1 MKAQMKFQKLLS
13 LLTLV
18 VAAIVFVY
26 ALSFN
31 SGNMSALVGYYLSDR
46 SGYDVADEVVHS
58 GQTFVSLM
66 ITLCIVLFVAIAFI
80 YITCSN
86 SRRNYYIT
94 NYVSVGLI
102 IGLTGAVALVGLIF
116 VTVIMAKFY
125 AMDWEYLNQ
134 IYEWEHSIGAPE
146 VNQSPVIFIL
156 GYLVFLAL
164 LADCLAWVYNLI
176 WKIKLM
182 KGEKALLEN
191 GLVKEVA

>member
-13 LLTLV
+13 LLTLIV
-18 VAAIVFVY
+18 VAVVFVY

-31 SGNMSALVGYYLSDR
+31 SGNMSALVGYYLSDK
-46 SGYDVADEVVHS
+46 SGYDVADTVVNS

-66 ITLCIVLFVAIAFI
+66 IVLCIVLFVAIAI
-80 YITCSN
+80 LYITCSN

-94 NYVSVGLI
+94 NYISVGLI

-116 VTVIMAKFY
+116 VTVIMAQFY
-125 AMDWEYLNQ
+125 AMDWDF
-134 IYEWEHSIGAPE
+134 IYEIYEMEQSIGAPE
-146 VNQSPVIFIL
+146 VNQSPIIFIL
-156 GYLVFLAL
+156 GYIVFLAL

-182 KGEKALLEN
+182 KGEKALLEQ

>member
-1 MKAQMKFQKLLS
+1 MKAQMKFQKILSLLS
-13 LLTLV
+13 LI

-31 SGNMSALVGYYLSDR
+31 SGNMSALVQYYVYEK
-46 SGYDVADEVVHS
+46 SGYDVATQVIS
-58 GQTFVSLM
+58 SAQSFVDLM
-66 ITLCIVLFVAIAFI
+66 ITLCIILFIVIAFL

-94 NYVSVGLI
+94 NYISVGIMIALTLVITVIGI
-102 IGLTGAVALVGLIF
+102 IN
-116 VTVIMAKFY
+116 VTVVMSNFY
-125 AMDWEYLNQ
+125 AMDWAELNE
-134 IYEWEHSIGAPE
+134 IYEMEAGMGAPY
-146 VNQSPVIFIL
+146 VSQSPVIFIL
-156 GYLVFLAL
+156 GYIVFVVL

-182 KGEKALLEN
+182 KGEKALLEQ